1 MARREKMT
9 AGERIACEFASGG
22 DWGPSQRRDIARRI
36 DTAIRKAANSAAWD
50 GYGYACNGVF
60 PEGMEVM
67 FGKSA
72 AKRPSKPKPCK
83 HEWQQSTPG
92 PEKPEV
98 TCKHCGIDRPKG
110 RSKK

>member
-36 DTAIRKAANSAAWD
+36 DAAIRKAANAAAWD
-50 GYGYACNGVF
+50 VKLNAPDESVYEWIESKYG
-60 PEGMEVM
+60 P
-67 FGKSA
+67 
-72 AKRPSKPKPCK
+72 
-83 HEWQQSTPG
+83 
-92 PEKPEV
+92 
-98 TCKHCGIDRPKG
+98 RPKG